1 MGNQSE
7 SESAI
12 PLPQDSAASMDGG
25 PLDSAGHVILKLLH
39 KAAGAAEANSRR
51 ALERA
56 EQLSNEL
63 HAAQN
68 RIAELEAELQL
79 NRERAD
85 RAEEWLNKIFMEI
98 EDRFINQPVEKRREV
113 FWRP

>member
-1 MGNQSE
+1 V
-7 SESAI
+7 
-12 PLPQDSAASMDGG
+12 LPRQIADE
-25 PLDSAGHVILKLLH
+25 PWT
-39 KAAGAAEANSRR
+39 
-51 ALERA
+51 A

-85 RAEEWLNKIFMEI
+85 RAEEWLNKISMEI